1 VAQLD
6 IKNCNVYLRDGY
18 TGPADPTGAVNLMAG
33 YVVGTTVM
41 AVDGFTGAVV
51 TGDYFTVGG
60 RQQRYQITAHSET
73 LGATTQITFTPG
85 LVTAAVDNDVI
96 AIQPHHLQ
104 IRIGEGNVMW
114 TEKRPIVYVKDRGL
128 LDTVREG
135 DEEPVEVKLDATW
148 VFLKASTGQT
158 PTIEDVLKKRGEAAN
173 WVTSATDTCE
183 PYAVDLIIEYTPP
196 CSTEQMEIYELRDF
210 RYEELAQDLKQGQ
223 ISISGKCNTVEAT
236 VTRVTAA

>member
-33 YVVGTTVM
+33 YAVGTTVM

-60 RQQRYQITAHSET
+60 RQQRYQITAHTET

-96 AIQPHHLQ
+96 AIQPHYLQ

-114 TEKRPIVYVKDRGL
+114 LNCNHIVVYSSSHKSR
-128 LDTVREG
+128 
-135 DEEPVEVKLDATW
+135 
-148 VFLKASTGQT
+148 
-158 PTIEDVLKKRGEAAN
+158 
-173 WVTSATDTCE
+173 CE
-183 PYAVDLIIEYTPP
+183 RNLSCCTQRFRMCRDLITLL
-196 CSTEQMEIYELRDF
+196 TTTNREIITSDNCTSETINRHD
-210 RYEELAQDLKQGQ
+210 RCANSITGHEVNCTCRICWASVPVTQ
-223 ISISGKCNTVEAT
+223 IDIAVLNI
-236 VTRVTAA
+236 

>member
-1 VAQLD
+1 MAQLD

-18 TGPADPTGAVNLMAG
+18 TGPADPSGAVNLIAG
-33 YVVGTTVM
+33 YAIGATTM
-41 AVDGFTGAVV
+41 TVDGFTGAVV
-51 TGDYFTVGG
+51 TGDYFTIAG
-60 RQQRYQITAHSET
+60 RQQRYQITAHTET
-73 LGATTQITFTPG
+73 LGATTSITFTPG
-85 LVTAAVDNDVI
+85 LVTAAVDNDAI

-148 VFLKASTGQT
+148 VFLKASTSQT
-158 PTIEDVLKKRGEAAN
+158 PTIEDVLKKRGEASS

-196 CSTEQMEIYELRDF
+196 CSTEQMEIYTLSDF

-223 ISISGKCNTVEAT
+223 ISISGKCNTVEAA